1 MWYDVAT
8 TFNVRS
14 GSVKCSCP
22 LTRRESKRGLKS
34 LLTSRAALSPA
45 AEAGV
50 EQGAKEVAEQTGE
63 IIAKQSLNSALV

>member
-8 TFNVRS
+8 TFNARS

-22 LTRRESKRGLKS
+22 LTPGESKRGLKS
-34 LLTSRAALSPA
+34 FLTTRAALSPA
-45 AEAGV
+45 AEVGA